1 MKSTK
6 REWVSN
12 LSQWVSYWQGSP
24 MIGLGSDK
32 NRHNAIPSFSDSSGC
47 KFLSQSFKWIPLTRD
62 RGKASKAKGVK
73 DRWRIYGAVSH
84 LLHFKCFHP
93 TVQHYHYHHCNKTFW
108 EQLLILFPRYFS
120 VICFTLFLQSFHCI
134 RYQNHDIQHS
144 YSLPQT
150 HTLPRGL
157 VCAGCLEV
165 RAGCLQVS
173 SRVASRSHV
182 RVTSRSQG
190 KNFETKIFIFR
201 CFFGPSDQNEL
212 YHTPLLSKIWG
223 LGDRI
228 FTRPILPDGLSLDLE
243 SVCVCVCV
251 CVRHHFEYDHY
262 ICS

>member
-201 CFFGPSDQNEL
+201 CFFWP
-212 YHTPLLSKIWG
+212 
-223 LGDRI
+223 
-228 FTRPILPDGLSLDLE
+228 FRPKWALPHPNTITNMRFG
-243 SVCVCVCV
+243 
-251 CVRHHFEYDHY
+251 R
-262 ICS
+262 